1 MKMKSVDELF
11 KEYYDSHNL
20 EKNSQYS
27 DCSKEQL
34 VIEAEY
40 MNDCLHTILKYIDGG
55 GTDINRIYGEVMD
68 GIYESRI

>member
-1 MKMKSVDELF
+1 MKSIDELF
-11 KEYYDSHNL
+11 KEYYDNNNL
-20 EKNSQYS
+20 KKNSQYS

-40 MNDCLHTILKYIDGG
+40 MNNTLYRILKYINDG
-55 GTDINRIYGEVMD
+55 GTDINEIEAEVMD